1 MTEPDEALL
10 WARWAMRGYSRPSD
24 VAIPLTAPLRIDGRR
39 LSGVE
44 AHNLTEAL
52 AEAYRAGAAA
62 SAERI
67 KELEARVAELE
78 AALAKANEPRWF
90 YADGEGIAWRSME
103 EAVEESCDDLE
114 HGRHLVEIETAR
126 PCPTIWGV
134 VHVFTKTEL
143 EDQHRDGGP
152 FEGKPYNL
160 TVCATEAEA
169 RALLKETDQ

>member
-1 MTEPDEALL
+1 MTEWINYHGLNRHLFVPPTQ
-10 WARWAMRGYSRPSD
+10 GPRPMTD
-24 VAIPLTAPLRIDGRR
+24 
-39 LSGVE
+39 
-44 AHNLTEAL
+44 
-52 AEAYRAGAAA
+52 
-62 SAERI
+62 AERI

-90 YADGEGIAWRSME
+90 YSDEKGTAWRSME
-103 EAVEESCDDLE
+103 EAVEEFCDDLE
-114 HGRHLVEIETAR
+114 PGRHLVEIETAR

-134 VHVFTKTEL
+134 VHFFTKTEL

-169 RALLKETDQ
+169 RALLKEPRND

>member
-44 AHNLTEAL
+44 AHNLAEAL

-67 KELEARVAELE
+67 KELEAFLRRLREWDQMNPPMTGDH
-78 AALAKANEPRWF
+78 AAFAA
-90 YADGEGIAWRSME
+90 
-103 EAVEESCDDLE
+103 
-114 HGRHLVEIETAR
+114 
-126 PCPTIWGV
+126 TI
-134 VHVFTKTEL
+134 
-143 EDQHRDGGP
+143 D
-152 FEGKPYNL
+152 
-160 TVCATEAEA
+160 
-169 RALLKETDQ
+169 ALLKETAR